1 MASLMNG
8 HPLHD
13 WMRPRL
19 QTLLRE
25 AESAGYSRV
34 PAIAVIADIMMD
46 ASFNTA
52 PLPSEP
58 ASAPVAMEPNPIEP
72 DFDGPS
78 VGNTDWI
85 KPYGAP

>member
-1 MASLMNG
+1 
-8 HPLHD
+8 
-13 WMRPRL
+13 
-19 QTLLRE
+19 
-25 AESAGYSRV
+25 
-34 PAIAVIADIMMD
+34 VIADIMMD